1 LIWRRIEQLPEWLNR
16 SSGQAGPEMA
26 DGHKLA
32 VLPVS
37 REAARRYACREP
49 VKGKLMSEM
58 SDWFQNNWIDLA
70 GLFVQGAILVAV
82 VRYGRKLL
90 ATLRASQE
98 QVGALLKLSVSDTV
112 EERPTPAPEPAR
124 QFEPPP
130 ARVAQHEPEREPE
143 PEPAFAGAF
152 ARTSYAGTSYADER
166 EHTLGGRVIGSQ
178 APAFATPAQRAE
190 SPSLTPWV
198 SAPTSAPEPLHTQAT
213 SIPAPSMSTWVQPPV
228 RRNGASP
235 WRKMVRWLQA
245 PVRS

>member
-1 LIWRRIEQLPEWLNR
+1 
-16 SSGQAGPEMA
+16 MA
-26 DGHKLA
+26 AGHKLA

-37 REAARRYACREP
+37 RGVARRYACREP

-70 GLFVQGAILVAV
+70 RLMVQGAILTAV

-98 QVGALLKLSVSDTV
+98 QIGALLKLSVSDAV
-112 EERPTPAPEPAR
+112 EERHAPAPEPAR

-130 ARVAQHEPEREPE
+130 ARIAQPEPE
-143 PEPAFAGAF
+143 PEPEPVFAGAF
-152 ARTSYAGTSYADER
+152 ARTSYAAER
-166 EHTLGGRVIGSQ
+166 EHTLSGRVIGAQ
-178 APAFATPAQRAE
+178 APAFAAPTQRAE

-198 SAPTSAPEPLHTQAT
+198 SAPTSAPEPLNTQAN
-213 SIPAPSMSTWVQPPV
+213 SIPAPSVSTWVQTPI
-228 RRNGASP
+228 RRSGASP

-245 PVRS
+245 PVKS